1 MKTPDQ
7 KLPEG
12 SAAEEA
18 AETPAQERREQ
29 TLGIDKSAPY
39 KMADGV
45 GKAMDMSGCNMPES
59 LKKT

>member
-12 SAAEEA
+12 SPAEEA

-29 TLGIDKSAPY
+29 TLGIDKSAAY
-39 KMADGV
+39 NMAPGE
-45 GKAMDMSGCNMPES
+45 GKSMDMSKCVMPES